1 MNRLSKNNKNPVK
14 KEIRI
19 SNETCKV
26 NAPVINGNEL
36 YENRNTNT
44 NTKRTPQKPL
54 TSKTLPNYQLIKVV
68 ILGDSIVKHV
78 NKWRISRKLKNC
90 RVKIMSFSGATV
102 QYKADYVKPSLC
114 DKPSHLILHVGTNDL
129 NTSKTAESIATSIVE
144 QAITIKDD
152 HHDVSLSNIVI
163 RKDNLK
169 KKAEEVNS
177 YLKDL

>member
-1 MNRLSKNNKNPVK
+1 
-14 KEIRI
+14 
-19 SNETCKV
+19 
-26 NAPVINGNEL
+26 
-36 YENRNTNT
+36 
-44 NTKRTPQKPL
+44 
-54 TSKTLPNYQLIKVV
+54 
-68 ILGDSIVKHV
+68 
-78 NKWRISRKLKNC
+78 
-90 RVKIMSFSGATV
+90 MSFSGATV
-102 QYKADYVKPSLC
+102 QCKAEYVKPSLR

-163 RKDNLK
+163 RRDNLK

>member
-1 MNRLSKNNKNPVK
+1 
-14 KEIRI
+14 
-19 SNETCKV
+19 
-26 NAPVINGNEL
+26 
-36 YENRNTNT
+36 
-44 NTKRTPQKPL
+44 
-54 TSKTLPNYQLIKVV
+54 
-68 ILGDSIVKHV
+68 
-78 NKWRISRKLKNC
+78 
-90 RVKIMSFSGATV
+90 MSFSGATV
-102 QYKADYVKPSLC
+102 QCKAEYVKPSLR